1 MMAQIPHGILSLNMV
16 DHQAWLK
23 TSSTLPTQLLQTPT
37 LETQSQ
43 GTTYTNILSL
53 ETHVI

>member
-1 MMAQIPHGILSLNMV
+1 MDQIPHGILSLNMV

-37 LETQSQ
+37 LETQSH

-53 ETHVI
+53 EAHVI